1 MAYLGSSPSF
11 NTELLVS
18 NYKPKDADRF
28 SGDSSNTSFTL
39 SRSVEYP
46 VDIEVFVENVQQ
58 EPVVSYTVTGKTLQ
72 FSEAPPTG
80 TNNIYVVYKS
90 FGVEATIS
98 VPSGSISSDKLANNI
113 KLFTTDNF
121 TANGSGNTFVL
132 SETPADA
139 NTVMVSIDG
148 IVQRSP
154 INYNVTNDVITFT
167 SNPPASS
174 NVSVRHLGFRTAT
187 TLTAIPANT
196 TIPQAN
202 LVNPTVVGTITGG
215 NVSATAI
222 STELMT
228 TTGNLDFRVGT
239 SQNTAFRIE
248 STGQLWNT
256 YESDVGTDYRTT
268 LHRGYMARA
277 WVNFDG
283 TGSVAIRASGNV
295 SSITDNGTG
304 DYTVNFTTAMPD
316 ANYSALATA
325 NQGDSARA
333 FMHTEI
339 YTTSS
344 LQLRSRRGDTGNYVD
359 KSIISTAIFR

>member
-1 MAYLGSSPSF
+1 
-11 NTELLVS
+11 
-18 NYKPKDADRF
+18 
-28 SGDSSNTSFTL
+28 
-39 SRSVEYP
+39 
-46 VDIEVFVENVQQ
+46 
-58 EPVVSYTVTGKTLQ
+58 
-72 FSEAPPTG
+72 
-80 TNNIYVVYKS
+80 
-90 FGVEATIS
+90 
-98 VPSGSISSDKLANNI
+98 
-113 KLFTTDNF
+113 
-121 TANGSGNTFVL
+121 
-132 SETPADA
+132 
-139 NTVMVSIDG
+139 MVSIDG
-148 IVQRSP
+148 IVQRAP

-196 TIPQAN
+196 TITQPN
-202 LVNPTVVGTITGG
+202 LVNPSVVGTISGG

-222 STELMT
+222 NTELMT

-277 WVNFDG
+277 WVNFNG

-304 DYTVNFTTAMPD
+304 DYTVNFTEAMVD
-316 ANYSALATA
+316 ANYAYTATA
-325 NQGDSARA
+325 GLQNGDQSSA
-333 FMHTEI
+333 
-339 YTTSS
+339 YTVVTKNVTSS
-344 LQLRSRRGDTGNYVD
+344 DYRFVINTDSGTRADQSGIGV
-359 KSIISTAIFR
+359 AIFR